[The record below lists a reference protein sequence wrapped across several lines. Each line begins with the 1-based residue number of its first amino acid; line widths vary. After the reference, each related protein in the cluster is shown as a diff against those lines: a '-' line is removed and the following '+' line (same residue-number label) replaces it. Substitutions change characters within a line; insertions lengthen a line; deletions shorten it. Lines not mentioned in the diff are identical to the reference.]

1 MGRRNLNVTDSLVQ
15 LGGDFKKTQDHIQHV
30 SRRFEE
36 NLPIVEKSLDRV
48 GTLYTFKMEFLT
60 YTDRPQVILDI
71 RFLPKFISP
80 FYEEA

>member
-1 MGRRNLNVTDSLVQ
+1 MGFRDTYVNDSLIQVGSALNKSQ
-15 LGGDFKKTQDHIQHV
+15 KSIQHV
-30 SRRFEE
+30 TRRFEE

-60 YTDRPQVILDI
+60 YTDRPLVTLDI